1 MNKDLRSQRGRRES
15 VSIAP
20 ARMTAFE
27 TLLRVEEG
35 AYASILLATKAPT
48 LQPKDRGLYH
58 ELVLGVL
65 RRQLWLDH
73 LIEHY
78 SDRQVTSLDPPVRI
92 ALRLALYQLRFL
104 SRVPASAAV
113 NESVNLVRASGLSS
127 ARAFVNAVLRH
138 ATREP
143 DYNPAALIPDPL
155 ARLAVETSHP
165 QWLVGKWADAF
176 GFSQAEKIARANN
189 EAAPTAFRVVTNRI
203 EEQKVL
209 DQLRSAG
216 AELTRSNLATGA
228 WRIVGAT
235 TFLLDLAREG
245 LVYIQDESSQMV
257 VDALDIRTG
266 QRVLDLCAAP
276 GGKTTL
282 IASRL
287 NEADVVVAT
296 DFHTQR
302 LRSVIENAKAQKISN
317 IVTVAVD
324 GRSTLPFQEASFARV
339 LVDAPCSGTGT
350 LRRNPEIRWR
360 ISAGDIRDLSA
371 QQKQLLFNAARAVIP
386 GGRLVYSTCSLEP
399 EENEDVVTAFYE
411 GNRDFSPL
419 ALPLNSELFTKS
431 GEARTWPHRD
441 GADGF
446 FVAAFQRK

>member
-1 MNKDLRSQRGRRES
+1 MNKNPRRRHRRKL

-20 ARMTAFE
+20 ARQAAFE

-35 AYASILLATKAPT
+35 AYASILLAAKAQT
-48 LQPKDRGLYH
+48 LQPKDRGLCH

-78 SDRQVTSLDPPVRI
+78 SDRYVTSLDPPVRI

-113 NESVNLVRASGLSS
+113 NESVNLVQVSGLSS
-127 ARAFVNAVLRH
+127 ARAFVNAVLRR

-143 DYNPAALIPDPL
+143 DYDPATAVADPL
-155 ARLAVETSHP
+155 ARLSVETSHP
-165 QWLVGKWADAF
+165 LWLIAKWAAAF
-176 GFSQAEKIARANN
+176 GFSQTEEIASANN
-189 EAAPTAFRVVTNRI
+189 ETPPTAFRVVTTRI
-203 EEQKVL
+203 EERTVL

-216 AELTRSNLATGA
+216 AEITQSNLATGA
-228 WRIVGAT
+228 WRVNGAT
-235 TFLLDLAREG
+235 ASLLDLAQEG
-245 LVYIQDESSQMV
+245 LVYIQDESSQLV
-257 VDALDIRTG
+257 VDALGLKFG

-287 NEADVVVAT
+287 NEADLVVAT

-302 LRSVIENAKAQKISN
+302 LKSVISNANLHGLSN
-317 IVTVAVD
+317 IVALVVD
-324 GRSTLPFQEASFARV
+324 GRSPLPFQEASFARV

-360 ISAGDIRDLSA
+360 ISAGDIHDLSA
-371 QQKQLLFNAARAVIP
+371 QQKQLLFNAARAVTP

-399 EENEDVVTAFYE
+399 EENEDVVAAFSA

-419 ALPLNSELFTKS
+419 PLPLNSELFTKS
-431 GEARTWPHRD
+431 GKARTWPHRD

-446 FVAAFQRK
+446 FIAAFERK